1 LNLPVFILASFYRGE
16 HEEQLVA
23 EQLEQLS
30 EPPIGVENPSESL
43 EKEAKVEN
51 TFCPGVL
58 HVGHKASSLAQLMLR
73 SSSNLLWQFGQK
85 YSYIGIFSPPKL
97 YFTRK

>member
-1 LNLPVFILASFYRGE
+1 MLASFHGRE
-16 HEEQLVA
+16 HEEQLAVV
-23 EQLEQLS
+23 QLVQLS
-30 EPPIGVENPSESL
+30 ELPSESL
-43 EKEAKVEN
+43 EKEAKAEK

-58 HVGHKASSLAQLMLR
+58 HVGHKASSLAQLILR
-73 SSSNLLWQFGQK
+73 SSSNLRWQFGQK